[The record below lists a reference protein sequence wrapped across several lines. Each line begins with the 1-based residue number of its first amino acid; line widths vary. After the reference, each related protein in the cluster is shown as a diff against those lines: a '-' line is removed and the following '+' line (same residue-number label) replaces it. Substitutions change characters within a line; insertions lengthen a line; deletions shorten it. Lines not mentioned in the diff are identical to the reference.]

1 MDILESLFISVI
13 FMASVLWISLWYD
26 YEFSFFS
33 FTAYSKLYASV
44 EGSGWWLTLHIRCN
58 LWLSTVKAGNL
69 NQNKGWDYSNL
80 VSLIFW
86 EMVDSLCFLGNKISV
101 LRAKHL
107 SSDPE
112 FSTLTKLKCWILA
125 SEMNRQQKFLENLHK

>member
-1 MDILESLFISVI
+1 MDILEFLFISVI

-101 LRAKHL
+101 LWAKHL

-112 FSTLTKLKCWILA
+112 FSNLTKLKC
-125 SEMNRQQKFLENLHK
+125 